1 MPIEALFW
9 SLLLILSPALGSRLW
24 PALRERYDHFPIDI
38 KVWAAWIHSLGLPYM
53 AIILGSVSGRKM
65 GLYGQAAGEWF
76 IGLLACGFG
85 LGAAILLL
93 NRQDKRPDPEVDLV
107 SNIQEETRWAFYRA
121 AATLWLPGMLSLLL
135 GFGLAV
141 LELGTTHV
149 QTSGRQAPSPSQW
162 KIVLRAALSTT
173 LFLATGN
180 FWITAGTQLAISTIL
195 NKRSREDSLD

>member
-24 PALRERYDHFPIDI
+24 PALRERFDHLPFDI
-38 KVWAAWIHSLGLPYM
+38 KAWAAWIHSLGLPYM

-76 IGLLACGFG
+76 VGLLACGLG

-93 NRQDKRPDPEVDLV
+93 NHQDQRPDPEVDLA
-107 SNIQEETRWAFYRA
+107 SNIQEETRWAFYRG
-121 AATLWLPGMLSLLL
+121 AATLWLPGMLSPLL
-135 GFGLAV
+135 GFALAV

-149 QTSGRQAPSPSQW
+149 QTSGRQPPSPSQW
-162 KIVLRAALSTT
+162 KTVLRAAFSTL
-173 LFLATGN
+173 LFLATGS
-180 FWITAGTQLAISTIL
+180 FWITAGTQLTIATIL
-195 NKRSREDSLD
+195 NKRSREDRLD